1 MNDRADFMQVNKNTK
16 AHNKSNLNNFEQ
28 IKRTL
33 KENFIEFINWKQE
46 NRTEMRKAGS
56 DSI

>member
-28 IKRTL
+28 KEKTL
-33 KENFIEFINWKQE
+33 KENFIEFINWNQE
-46 NRTEMRKAGS
+46 NWKKMQKAGS